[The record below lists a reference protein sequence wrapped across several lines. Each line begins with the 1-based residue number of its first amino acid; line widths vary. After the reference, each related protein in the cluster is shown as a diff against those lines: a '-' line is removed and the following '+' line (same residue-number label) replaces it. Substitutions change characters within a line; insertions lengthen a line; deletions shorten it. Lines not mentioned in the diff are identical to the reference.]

1 MISIATKK
9 CNYLVRINV
18 YLFDNLINI
27 NKTTRMFLR
36 LIIFIFAIN
45 TLIPSAMAVNGFA
58 SDEKMQMTVSEQVSM
73 SGMSMSDRHGN
84 RMHCASSNTDCK
96 MMMDMDHCD
105 SAQCSTSGYL
115 NATLVSVIFYP
126 NTMSQ
131 PPFFLSHFY
140 HIVHPVRTPPPLI

>member
-58 SDEKMQMTVSEQVSM
+58 SDEKMQMTVSEKVPM
-73 SGMSMSDRHGN
+73 SGMTMSDISKN
-84 RMHCASSNTDCK
+84 KMFCSSHTDCK
-96 MMMDMDHCD
+96 MMGMDNCD
-105 SAQCSTSGYL
+105 TTQCSTSGYL
-115 NATLVSVIFYP
+115 NTALVPAIFYP
-126 NTMSQ
+126 NTMRQ
-131 PPFFLSHFY
+131 PHFVLSHFY